1 MREKLRVAA
10 QFKRSITKTML
21 TLNAKVILTTFNG
34 TAASQEE
41 CPPGENYWLLIGST
55 GRIAEVKNHN
65 GRVLVLFDESVSEK
79 GLHCHNPVPNSLYI
93 LESDLKAVS

>member
-1 MREKLRVAA
+1 MQPNPA
-10 QFKRSITKTML
+10 L

-34 TAASQEE
+34 TAASPEE
-41 CPPGENYWLLIGST
+41 CPRGENYWLLIGST
-55 GRIAEVKNHN
+55 GHIAEAKNKN
-65 GRVLVLFDESVSEK
+65 GRVLVLFDESVSGK

>member
-1 MREKLRVAA
+1 
-10 QFKRSITKTML
+10 ML
-21 TLNAKVILTTFNG
+21 ILNAKVILTTFNG
-34 TAASQEE
+34 TAASPEE
-41 CPPGENYWLLIGST
+41 CPRGENYWLLVGST
-55 GRIAEVKNHN
+55 GRIAEAKNPN